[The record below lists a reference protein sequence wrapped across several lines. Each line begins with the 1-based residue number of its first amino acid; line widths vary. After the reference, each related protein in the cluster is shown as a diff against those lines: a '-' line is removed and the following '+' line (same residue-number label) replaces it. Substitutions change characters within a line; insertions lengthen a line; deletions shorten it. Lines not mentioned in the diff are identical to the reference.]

1 MARRSFGGGPAKEQ
15 TQGPS
20 TTSTD
25 SQANRHPSLGMTRLE
40 GDGQGT
46 YHLSNRP
53 GWPGRGRPR
62 LHPLLDLDLEL
73 QIPFDALNAG
83 FPYVVLTAT
92 RRKSPPKRSLDE
104 APSRIFLP

>member
-25 SQANRHPSLGMTRLE
+25 SQAN
-40 GDGQGT
+40 
-46 YHLSNRP
+46 
-53 GWPGRGRPR
+53 
-62 LHPLLDLDLEL
+62 HPLLDLDLEL

-83 FPYVVLTAT
+83 FPYVALTAT